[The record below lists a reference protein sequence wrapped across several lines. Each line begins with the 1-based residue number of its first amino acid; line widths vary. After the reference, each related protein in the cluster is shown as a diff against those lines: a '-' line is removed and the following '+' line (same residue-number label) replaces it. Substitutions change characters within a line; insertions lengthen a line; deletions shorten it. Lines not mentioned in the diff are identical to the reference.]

1 MKVSCRRK
9 RQGPGHGSN
18 RPPTGLL
25 NGLFK
30 FTMRKLKA
38 QKVNSF
44 LNIAGLAVGMA
55 CFIILAL
62 WIKGEL
68 SYDRFHENKDRIF
81 RLATQDENGNKSH
94 STPWPLAPA
103 LKTNYQGIE
112 DYCRIRTKNA
122 SLVRY
127 GNLRH
132 HEQRYY
138 LADPSFFQIFSFPFV
153 SGDPESALSEL
164 DSIVITEETASRYFR
179 GANPIGKKLHVL
191 QLNADFKVT
200 GVIKNIPANSHL
212 RFDLISRLDWMG
224 KNRLETWEP
233 SGFSYVLLG
242 PSAQAGETNG
252 RIKNFFRESID
263 PESTQTPSLLPL
275 TRLHMLGDGETG
287 ADRQVFLFSA
297 LAVFILILACI
308 NFTNLSTARSIKTA
322 KEVGIRKVIGA
333 TRKQLVY
340 QFLGEAVLI
349 SFFALLI
356 ALALVLLTL
365 PSLNHFLEKE
375 LSFSGIFNILICLV
389 LLGLV
394 LLTGVLAGSY
404 PAAFLSSFQPARVLK
419 GKFNLGTRGIPF
431 RKILITFQFSVAV
444 GFIIC
449 SLAVNKQLRLI
460 KDQDLGFTSESVV
473 MMPNNQEL
481 MNSFAAF
488 TEELLEDPDILN
500 VTAASSRPVMVREEV
515 GIRLKDQDEE
525 LALQSAYSMVD
536 FGFFETFGMEIIE
549 GRGFSDKTAGDQT
562 RTCVINESAARMMGL
577 KYPLGE
583 KIYFDHPDFAESYKE
598 LEIVGVVR
606 DFHFRSMHQAIGP
619 FIFRFYRPWHFRL
632 FIKMK
637 PGHLRETLEKVEG
650 TFTKY
655 APRQPFD
662 YEFLDDT
669 FQQMYQSEIQMGY
682 VFSFFGVLAIC
693 ISCMGLFGLA
703 SSAAEQK
710 TKEIGI
716 RKVFGATVSGIVF
729 SLSKELTQGVLLA
742 NLITWPIVYLIMN
755 RWLRN
760 FVYRINLGL
769 DVFVFAALLTLSTAL
784 LTVAFK
790 AVKAASAN
798 PVDPLRHE

>member
-1 MKVSCRRK
+1 M
-9 RQGPGHGSN
+9 
-18 RPPTGLL
+18 
-25 NGLFK
+25 
-30 FTMRKLKA
+30 
-38 QKVNSF
+38 
-44 LNIAGLAVGMA
+44 
-55 CFIILAL
+55 
-62 WIKGEL
+62 
-68 SYDRFHENKDRIF
+68 
-81 RLATQDENGNKSH
+81 
-94 STPWPLAPA
+94 
-103 LKTNYQGIE
+103 
-112 DYCRIRTKNA
+112 
-122 SLVRY
+122 
-127 GNLRH
+127 
-132 HEQRYY
+132 
-138 LADPSFFQIFSFPFV
+138 
-153 SGDPESALSEL
+153 
-164 DSIVITEETASRYFR
+164 
-179 GANPIGKKLHVL
+179 
-191 QLNADFKVT
+191 
-200 GVIKNIPANSHL
+200 
-212 RFDLISRLDWMG
+212 
-224 KNRLETWEP
+224 
-233 SGFSYVLLG
+233 LLG

-297 LAVFILILACI
+297 LAVFIMILACI
-308 NFTNLSTARSIKTA
+308 NFTNLNTARSIKTA

-356 ALALVLLTL
+356 ALALVLWTL

-394 LLTGVLAGSY
+394 LLTGILAGSY

-549 GRGFSDKTAGDQT
+549 GRGFSDKTAGDQS
-562 RTCVINESAARMMGL
+562 RTCVINESAARM
-577 KYPLGE
+577 
-583 KIYFDHPDFAESYKE
+583 I
-598 LEIVGVVR
+598 EIPAR
-606 DFHFRSMHQAIGP
+606 RKNIFRSPRFCRIVQRIGNRRSRQGFSLPLHASGHWAFYFPLLPALALPPLHQDEAWPSSRDSGKSRRHLYQIRAP
-619 FIFRFYRPWHFRL
+619 PTFRL
-632 FIKMK
+632 
-637 PGHLRETLEKVEG
+637 
-650 TFTKY
+650 
-655 APRQPFD
+655 
-662 YEFLDDT
+662 
-669 FQQMYQSEIQMGY
+669 
-682 VFSFFGVLAIC
+682 
-693 ISCMGLFGLA
+693 
-703 SSAAEQK
+703 
-710 TKEIGI
+710 
-716 RKVFGATVSGIVF
+716 
-729 SLSKELTQGVLLA
+729 
-742 NLITWPIVYLIMN
+742 
-755 RWLRN
+755 
-760 FVYRINLGL
+760 
-769 DVFVFAALLTLSTAL
+769 
-784 LTVAFK
+784 
-790 AVKAASAN
+790 
-798 PVDPLRHE
+798 

>member
-1 MKVSCRRK
+1 
-9 RQGPGHGSN
+9 
-18 RPPTGLL
+18 
-25 NGLFK
+25 
-30 FTMRKLKA
+30 MRKIKA

-44 LNIAGLAVGMA
+44 LNIAGLAAGMA

-81 RLATQDENGNKSH
+81 RLATRDENGNISH

-103 LKTNYQGIE
+103 LKNTYQEIE

-138 LADPSFFQIFSFPFV
+138 LADPSFFQMFTFPFV
-153 SGDPESALSEL
+153 SGNPEFALSSP
-164 DSIVITEETASRYFR
+164 DSIVITEETAARYFR
-179 GANPIGKKLHVL
+179 GTNPIGKKLHVL
-191 QLNADFKVT
+191 QFNADLTVT

-212 RFDLISRLDWMG
+212 QFDLISRLDWMG
-224 KNRLETWEP
+224 KNRLESWEP
-233 SGFSYVLLG
+233 SGSTYVLLDS
-242 PSAQAGETNG
+242 SAKASEMDSRMAAFHT
-252 RIKNFFRESID
+252 ESITL
-263 PESTQTPSLLPL
+263 ESTLTPSLLPL

-287 ADRQVFLFSA
+287 PDKQVFMFSA

-308 NFTNLSTARSIKTA
+308 NFTNLNTAGSIKTA

-333 TRKQLVY
+333 TRKQLVC
-340 QFLGEAVLI
+340 QFLGESLI
-349 SFFALLI
+349 LSFLALLC
-356 ALALVLLTL
+356 ALTLVFLAL
-365 PSLNHFLEKE
+365 PSVNRFLEMD
-375 LSFSGIFNILICLV
+375 LSFSDIFDLLFGLV
-389 LLGLV
+389 LFVLV
-394 LLTGVLAGSY
+394 LLTGILAGSY
-404 PAAFLSSFQPARVLK
+404 PAAFLSSFNPARVLK
-419 GKFNLGTRGIPF
+419 GKFNLGSKTIPF

-473 MMPNNQEL
+473 MMSNNQEL
-481 MNSFAAF
+481 MSSFAAF

-515 GIRLKDQDEE
+515 GIRLKDQDDE
-525 LALQSAYSMVD
+525 LAFQSAYSMVD
-536 FGFFETFGMEIIE
+536 CGFFETFGMEIVQ
-549 GRGFSDKTAGDQT
+549 GRGFSDTVSGDLT
-562 RTCVINESAARMMGL
+562 KTCVINENAAREMGL

-583 KIYFDHPDFAESYKE
+583 KLYFDHPDFAESYKE
-598 LEIVGVVR
+598 LKIVGVVK

-619 FIFRFYRPWHFRL
+619 FVFRFYRPWHFRI

-655 APRQPFD
+655 APGQPFD

-669 FQQMYQSEIQMGY
+669 FQHMYQSEIQLQY
-682 VFSFFGVLAIC
+682 VFSIFGALAIC

-729 SLSKELTQGVLLA
+729 SLSKELTQGVLMA
-742 NLITWPIVYLIMN
+742 NLITWPVVYLVMN

-760 FVYRINLGL
+760 FAYRINLGL
-769 DVFVFAALLTLSTAL
+769 DVFIFAALLTLTTAL
-784 LTVAFK
+784 LTVSFK